1 MEVYVHAVGEMNHAT
16 TRQCGRGPK
25 IFVTT
30 KVEGVHKGRTKAAET
45 NRWSDEIHEFDVY
58 TAKEIEFTVY
68 HLSRGRA
75 VPIALLWYRTAD
87 IVDQIRHKRAETEFG
102 RSERMTGERVVNDFT
117 TVVLQCRTF
126 SGSQTVL
133 EASTLDG
140 PSKPGLTP

>member
-1 MEVYVHAVGEMNHAT
+1 LTSTQLTSMY
-16 TRQCGRGPK
+16 RR
-25 IFVTT
+25 
-30 KVEGVHKGRTKAAET
+30 
-45 NRWSDEIHEFDVY
+45 SDEIHEFDVY

-117 TVVLQCRTF
+117 TVALQCRTF